1 MEIHSVD
8 RKDIKIADRQRTAY
22 DADALAEL
30 MDSISS
36 NGLINPVTI
45 RKNSLNATE
54 LVAGWRRMRA
64 MELMWALGREVR
76 CGTQTFPEGFV
87 PCLWLG
93 ELDSPAAYE
102 IELEENIRREDL
114 SWQDRAR
121 ATRKLYELRLAR
133 AEAGG
138 TDPPTTAS
146 LTKELYGDGPLSG
159 GAFSVVRT
167 NLLVSV
173 HLHDPEVAA
182 APNADDALKILKRR
196 EEHQRARAIGERLG
210 PTLKSLHEVKLGDCF
225 AILKEYRGEFDV
237 VLTDPPYGVDAA
249 GFGDSGGK
257 AGGAHE
263 YADDPAIWREVVMC
277 LPTLIYAATKQQAHA
292 YIFCD
297 LDSFHELRA
306 RMGLAG
312 WKVFRTP
319 IIWVNPTANRAP
331 WPEQGPMRKWQMIL
345 YAVKG
350 DKLVTKVYPDVIT
363 QPSDPNIGHRA
374 QKPIGLY
381 RELLQRSVTSG
392 NKVIDPFCGTGPIF
406 PAAHELKCI
415 ATGIEI
421 DPVAYGIA
429 VQRIQRLIS

>member
-22 DADALAEL
+22 DSDALTDL
-30 MDSISS
+30 MESISN
-36 NGLINPVTI
+36 NGIINPVTI
-45 RKNSLNATE
+45 RKNASNEIE
-54 LVAGWRRMRA
+54 LVAGWRRIRA

-76 CGTQTFPEGFV
+76 CGTQKFPEGFV

-93 ELDSPAAYE
+93 ELDRPKAYE

-121 ATRKLYELRLAR
+121 ATRTLYELRLTT
-133 AEAGG
+133 AESAG
-138 TDPPTTAS
+138 TDPPTATS
-146 LTKELYGDGPLSG
+146 LTRELYGDGPLSG
-159 GAFSVVRT
+159 GAFNVVRT
-167 NLLVSV
+167 NLLVSA

-182 APNADDALKILKRR
+182 ASNADDALKILKRR
-196 EEHQRARAIGERLG
+196 EEHQRAKAIGAALG
-210 PTLKSLHEVKLGDCF
+210 PKLSSLHAVKRGNCF
-225 AILKEYRGEFDV
+225 ELLQQYKSEFDV
-237 VLTDPPYGVDAA
+237 VLTDPPYGIDAG

-263 YADDPAIWREVVMC
+263 YSDGPAIWREVVLR
-277 LPTLIYAATKQQAHA
+277 LPALIHAATKPQAHA

-297 LDSFHELRA
+297 LDNFHEFKYAMER
-306 RMGLAG
+306 AG

-350 DKLVTKVYPDVIT
+350 DKLVTKVYPDIIT
-363 QPSDPNIGHRA
+363 VPSDPNIGHRA
-374 QKPIGLY
+374 QKPISLY
-381 RELLQRSVTSG
+381 IDILQRSVTAG
-392 NKVIDPFCGTGPIF
+392 HRVIDPFCGTGPVF
-406 PAAHELKCI
+406 PAAHSLKCI
-415 ATGIEI
+415 AMGIEI
-421 DPVAYGIA
+421 DPVAYGIS
-429 VQRIQRLIS
+429 VQRIQKLA